1 MPFWKLPAKK
11 IIVLHDTLFWKHPEY
26 YSKLWRKYYL
36 KSINMGIDKSTRIV
50 TTSEYAKSN
59 LTKVLNKKNEI
70 KVIYQSVSGKFVK
83 KINSKQRII
92 LHVGS
97 FEKRKDLMTLVEAFK
112 KIKHKPKFKDL
123 KLILAG
129 ETNFFGD
136 DSEYQKI
143 KIFIKENDLIK
154 DIQITGYLSN
164 KEVKKLY
171 SKAFIYVFPSS

>member
-1 MPFWKLPAKK
+1 
-11 IIVLHDTLFWKHPEY
+11 
-26 YSKLWRKYYL
+26 
-36 KSINMGIDKSTRIV
+36 
-50 TTSEYAKSN
+50 
-59 LTKVLNKKNEI
+59 
-70 KVIYQSVSGKFVK
+70 
-83 KINSKQRII
+83 
-92 LHVGS
+92 
-97 FEKRKDLMTLVEAFK
+97 MTLVEAFK

-171 SKAFIYVFPSS
+171 SKAFIYVFPSIEEGFGIPILESFSFGVPVICSDLKVFNEIGKLLSNLLLKLLH